1 MQKLDRIFNGQ
12 DVKGLVLIHL
22 VDDGRECGRFAGTS
36 GAGDQHDAIPDINNF
51 LERLGQAQF
60 FKVRNLV
67 GYNAHNDGATA
78 ALAKNIYAEASHS
91 RYAVREVR
99 GAVLFQ
105 LAQGGFVFAHDV
117 IGDAHGVLRGERLET
132 FVLQLHQLAVHFN
145 LRGAAGTKNKIA
157 DVAMGFVH
165 GANELGGL
173 NDAWRL
179 RWRWWCRRCRWRRW
193 QGWRQCSHD
202 DAPLSLAWSCEGQIA
217 WRVVLNYSLRHLY
230 LKVWSAE
237 LWDGVKGNC

>member
-1 MQKLDRIFNGQ
+1 MQKLDRIFNGE
-12 DVKGLVLIHL
+12 DVKGLLLIHL
-22 VDDGRECGRFAGTS
+22 VDDCGECGRFAGTG

-78 ALAKNIYAEASHS
+78 ALAKNFYAEASHS

-117 IGDAHGVLRGERLET
+117 IGDAHSVLRGEGFEA

-145 LRGAAGTKNKIA
+145 LRSAARRENKVA
-157 DVAMGFVH
+157 DLAVGFH
-165 GANELGGL
+165 HSGNELGGL
-173 NDAWRL
+173 NDTRWL
-179 RWRWWCRRCRWRRW
+179 RRRWWYWYFTCR
-193 QGWRQCSHD
+193 
-202 DAPLSLAWSCEGQIA
+202 
-217 WRVVLNYSLRHLY
+217 
-230 LKVWSAE
+230 
-237 LWDGVKGNC
+237 